1 MAVLYHVEAGSVKTL
16 FLNLGERFVDV
27 VIAPEVASAVRGL
40 TSEAPAAALY
50 TSGRAEMQSKL
61 QDELSSVLGSRGIV
75 VESVLLKGVVL
86 PDLLKESIEKKAQAE
101 QEAARMTFVL
111 QKERQEAERKKIEAG
126 GIAAFQQIV
135 SADITPEMLTWKGI
149 EATIEIAGS
158 PNAKIV
164 MVGNSRESLPLI
176 MGDSAG
182 GNTII
187 GGGGH
192 ALPSS
197 KPS

>member
-1 MAVLYHVEAGSVKTL
+1 MPTKEGVTVELDVALLYHVEATAARGL
-16 FLNLGERFVDV
+16 YLNLGDNFVGV

-61 QDELSSVLGSRGIV
+61 QNELSAVLGTRGIV

-126 GIAAFQQIV
+126 GIAQFQQIV
-135 SADITPEMLTWKGI
+135 SADST
-149 EATIEIAGS
+149 S
-158 PNAKIV
+158 H
-164 MVGNSRESLPLI
+164 
-176 MGDSAG
+176 D
-182 GNTII
+182 
-187 GGGGH
+187 
-192 ALPSS
+192 
-197 KPS
+197 